1 MTDKIDYAAEIS
13 EIDRVTV
20 NGKLYLAAD
29 KIMEIMTE
37 AEKHDQ
43 YFRYAYGE
51 IEKLKGGE
59 QDGNSI

>member
-13 EIDRVTV
+13 GIYRVTV

-51 IEKLKGGE
+51 IEKLKGGG
-59 QDGNSI
+59 QG